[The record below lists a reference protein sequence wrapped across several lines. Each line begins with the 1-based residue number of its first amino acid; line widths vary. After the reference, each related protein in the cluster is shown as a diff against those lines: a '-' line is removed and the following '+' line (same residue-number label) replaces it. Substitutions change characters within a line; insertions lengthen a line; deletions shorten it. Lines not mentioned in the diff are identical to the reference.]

1 LCCTGYHGNKIFQD
15 SINFNFSVERP
26 KAIRVSPASSSLR
39 RTSSLDTI
47 GPYLQGKWP
56 VDVGSHH
63 HTQSSGTFMADKQT
77 QVSSFKGFVPVF
89 KSKTLV

>member
-1 LCCTGYHGNKIFQD
+1 MCR
-15 SINFNFSVERP
+15 FSVERP
-26 KAIRVSPASSSLR
+26 KAIRPASSSLR

-56 VDVGSHH
+56 VDGGCHH

-77 QVSSFKGFVPVF
+77 QVCYFIFFDFVALISPDLLEYGFHYRMF
-89 KSKTLV
+89 LK